1 MKNLDDGVRIRVED
15 EGDLWVLSQIC
26 RAGFRVGM
34 LSHRRDST
42 TGTQPEGRAKSA
54 ERKPMWILLDVQ
66 ESAFQPFTDNL
77 RVHGI
82 INEAKI
88 DIGSHHTHII
98 GPGDEIEVS
107 REGGLSKADENLLSE
122 AFSDSSRARCGLVV
136 VESDEVMIFEIAR
149 HGVRDVSQF
158 NMRGGGKRTNDSTS
172 VRKSFFEG
180 VSKETTLVFDGGI
193 PLIICGPGLAR
204 ERFESELVE
213 AGFEGRVLNVA
224 TTIGGRSAANEV
236 LAEGLADKILGD
248 IALIKQVRAI
258 EEGLR
263 RASTEGAVAYGVSA
277 ISEASEQGAIET
289 LVIDAAMLRSASEDS
304 AKWENIANEVMRTGG
319 GIIQASV
326 DHDAGQQLLGM
337 GGAMALL
344 RWKIN
349 E

>member
-1 MKNLDDGVRIRVED
+1 MRIRVED

-26 RAGFRVGM
+26 STGCKVGM

-54 ERKPMWILLDVQ
+54 ERKPMWILLDVH

-98 GPGDEIEVS
+98 GPGDEIEVT
-107 REGGLSKADENLLSE
+107 RDGGLSKADENLLSE
-122 AFSDSSRARCGLVV
+122 SFSASSRARCGLVV

-149 HGVRDVSQF
+149 HGVRDISQF
-158 NMRGGGKRTNDSTS
+158 NMRGGGKRTNDSNA
-172 VRKSFFEG
+172 VRKSFFES
-180 VSKETTLVFDGGI
+180 VSREAMLVFDGGI

-204 ERFESELVE
+204 ERFESGLFE
-213 AGFEGRVLNVA
+213 AGFEGEVLNVA

-236 LAEGLADKILGD
+236 LTEGLADKILGD

-258 EEGLR
+258 EEGLK
-263 RASTEGAVAYGVSA
+263 RASTEGAVAYGMSA
-277 ISEASEQGAIET
+277 IAEAAEQGAIEPLT
-289 LVIDAAMLRSASEDS
+289 IDAAMLRSTGKDS
-304 AKWENIANEVMRTGG
+304 VKWEKIANEVMGSGG
-319 GIIQASV
+319 GVLQASV

-344 RWKIN
+344 RWKID